1 MAPVLRSSQNI
12 ETAFFQ
18 TRPMTEAEKA
28 DAARKREVRCRDI
41 LLKGPIEELSQR
53 TQNRYKRYW
62 KAVDILAEGNGIVAL
77 WTYTGSDYY
86 RISLPRQVVVKQMVD
101 YRKHQPHI
109 EELDVGARIHAHL
122 NAQSSS
128 HIVQLPSKGNQL
140 TDKTLREMGVRNDS
154 YWLRH
159 IHRIITEYCE
169 LGDLSDLIL
178 RRLEI
183 ENEADQKF
191 QERTLWHFFDC
202 MVDAISVLN
211 EVFEYAYDRATQKAV
226 RPAVAYSVWYPY
238 VHLDAKLR
246 NWFVKIDPTTL
257 SNPAMPVLKLGDF
270 GFTGEL
276 VPDLQQNL
284 NSDYVLSWRNNFSR
298 RGTPGFFTPHAN
310 SGDDGIVGKFG
321 PATNVWAL
329 GLNMVL
335 LAELKEAHEDGAHN
349 SQGIRT
355 TGLEKA
361 NPEPILPNF
370 QIDGRQ
376 ADGRTYC
383 LSLRDEAYSDELKD
397 LIFQCLYE
405 KPALRPTCQET
416 KQRIGLA
423 LDRIYPKE
431 GPKQLPEH
439 LDSIGG

>member
-62 KAVDILAEGNGIVAL
+62 KAVDILAEG
-77 WTYTGSDYY
+77 
-86 RISLPRQVVVKQMVD
+86 
-101 YRKHQPHI
+101 
-109 EELDVGARIHAHL
+109 
-122 NAQSSS
+122 
-128 HIVQLPSKGNQL
+128 
-140 TDKTLREMGVRNDS
+140 
-154 YWLRH
+154 
-159 IHRIITEYCE
+159 
-169 LGDLSDLIL
+169 
-178 RRLEI
+178 

-257 SNPAMPVLKLGDF
+257 SNPAMPVLK
-270 GFTGEL
+270 
-276 VPDLQQNL
+276 
-284 NSDYVLSWRNNFSR
+284 
-298 RGTPGFFTPHAN
+298 HAN

-431 GPKQLPEH
+431 GPKH
-439 LDSIGG
+439 TR